1 MLTEDEMWR
10 AILRRDASA
19 DGVFWYG
26 DHFAGVFCRPS
37 CPGPTPRR
45 DRVCFFRSPAEA
57 VALGWLLCPRCGNVK
72 AGPVG
77 FDAGAEQLY
86 TLLVLFDAFYADRE
100 QLSRAVRGCGFRKRR
115 ILRLF
120 RKYLDMPPG
129 PYMCGVRL
137 EKAKE
142 KLRAGASNILEVALS
157 CGFNS
162 LSHFYE
168 KFRENTGLTPAHY
181 RKVFLSASAPDA
193 HS

>member
-1 MLTEDEMWR
+1 M
-10 AILRRDASA
+10 
-19 DGVFWYG
+19 
-26 DHFAGVFCRPS
+26 
-37 CPGPTPRR
+37 
-45 DRVCFFRSPAEA
+45 
-57 VALGWLLCPRCGNVK
+57 GWLLCPRCGNGK

-86 TLLVLFDAFYADRE
+86 TLLALFDAFYADRE

-181 RKVFLSASAPDA
+181 RKVFLAASAPDA